1 MLTNY
6 YTLLHLAKQ
15 ARQLVGMKVIEC
27 YSQEKDSIV
36 IDFFDGAGIHSLF
49 FSAKANQTVF
59 YLDDSIRK
67 ARKNTAPT
75 AELLLGDVLQ
85 DVELIADD
93 RLIKIRT
100 LNHTIMFH
108 LYSSAAANMFVL
120 DNSGK
125 ICYSLNGDESVGDE
139 YSIPETNLPSFNDF
153 LGPENLLNS
162 LAKCDILLGKYYAE
176 EVLIAAGLNPKLSVK
191 DITEEQKIEMFK
203 TAEKL
208 IGELVHSRKFFLY
221 DKGNGE
227 VVLSLIKLTNFVT
240 ILYEFDSVSEA
251 VRRTRVTRIRNK
263 IVFSLKKDLLTLLE
277 KEKRNYEKK
286 ILDCLRANELSDMA
300 ERNKLIGGLLLSMP
314 NPSIKS
320 KSPIQLTD
328 YDGNSINVEL
338 DEKINLVENAQ
349 KYFNRAKKIQR
360 DIAIKSERLPLL
372 ESKMKNILYFINE
385 ANNSNDPKTLQRL
398 FDELSSKRVVKN
410 MNVEKKKPEDKFKVF
425 ELGDGF
431 VLYVGKN
438 AANNDELTMK
448 FAKPNDLWL
457 HARGASG
464 SHAVLPLNGAEKAP
478 KNILKRA
485 AEITAFYSSAK
496 NGKYVPVC
504 YTLRKNVR
512 KPKGANV
519 GAVVITREEVIMVEP
534 REPERLLD

>member
-15 ARQLVGMKVIEC
+15 ARLLVGMKVIDC

-36 IDFFDGAGIHSLF
+36 IDFFDGANVHSLF
-49 FSAKANQTVF
+49 FSAKANYSVF
-59 YLDDSIRK
+59 YLDDGIRK

-75 AELLLGDVLQ
+75 AELLLGDILQ

-93 RLIKIRT
+93 RLIKMRMMNFT
-100 LNHTIMFH
+100 LMFH

-125 ICYSLNGDESVGDE
+125 ICYLLNGDEEVGTE
-139 YSIPETNLPSFNDF
+139 YTIPETNLPSFNDF

-176 EVLIAAGLNPKLSVK
+176 EVLHLSQLNPKLCVK

-203 TAEKL
+203 AAERL
-208 IGELVHSRKFFLY
+208 ISQLVGSKKFYLY

-227 VVLSLIKLTNFVT
+227 VVLSLIQLTNFSNV
-240 ILYEFDSVSEA
+240 ILEFESISEA
-251 VRRTRVTRIRNK
+251 VRRTRVLRIRNK
-263 IVFSLKKDLLTLLE
+263 IVFTLKKDLLGMLE

-286 ILDCLRANELSDMA
+286 ILDCKRAEELGNLA
-300 ERNKLIGGLLLSMP
+300 ENYKLIGGLLLSLP

-328 YDGNSINVEL
+328 YEGKTIQVEL

-349 KYFNRAKKIQR
+349 KYFNRSKKIQR

-372 ESKMKNILYFINE
+372 TSKLQSIINYINE

-398 FDELSSKRVVKN
+398 IDDLSSKRVVKN